1 MSVEQYAPY
10 ARLGVTFQVVRS
22 AGSDGAVVVFLDTA
36 TEPDG
41 SDGGRGLRVFLNDE
55 PIYVG
60 VPFRKGGE

>member
-22 AGSDGAVVVFLDTA
+22 A
-36 TEPDG
+36 G